1 MNIRDFLKSNRI
13 ITDGA
18 MGTYYASLYPEEDA
32 LVEYANLLH
41 PERISKI
48 HEQYLKSGA
57 TLLRTN
63 TFAVNSNFF
72 AEEEI
77 SDYIKSG
84 YEIALSAV
92 RNSGKEAFVAAD
104 IGPIFDLEFKND
116 EQVFAEYQLICDAFL
131 EVGAEIFLF
140 ETQADLYYLEK
151 IANYIKEKK
160 PDAYVMASFSFDKT
174 GYTKAAVSLERMIS
188 SVAQMDVIDAYG
200 LNCGVEGNH
209 MFQLLSHVDFADKPL
224 LALPNAGYPIQLR
237 GKTIY
242 GKNID
247 YFLQMEEKLLSLGVD
262 IIGGCCGTTPEYIA
276 GIPAVLARSERVG
289 KQLGNFNGEKSTRTF
304 SNFWRKL
311 ERGEKPFIVEL
322 DPPYDMNAD
331 KVVAGAKLLSE
342 HDIDLLGLSDS
353 PLARSRM
360 DASLLGTMIQREI
373 GISVMPHITCRD
385 RNVIALRGT
394 VMGDYYNDVKHFLV
408 VTGDPIAS
416 HDRGMVTPVFDYNSI
431 KFMGLLQEMNQD
443 IFADDLIVYGGAL
456 NYHGKN
462 PDAIANRMK
471 QKMERGC
478 SYFLTQPIYSDEDI
492 ARIAYLKEQTGAKI
506 MAGIMPLVSYKNA
519 TFIAN
524 EMPGIFVPEEIVN
537 AYRPDMSR
545 EESEAVARRISVDIA
560 KKLEPIADGYYFMT
574 PFNRVQLICDIIEEI
589 RAGV

>member
-1 MNIRDFLKSNRI
+1 MNIRDYLKENRI

-32 LVEYANLLH
+32 LVERANLAH
-41 PERISKI
+41 PERIQSI
-48 HEQYLKSGA
+48 HEQYLASGA
-57 TLLRTN
+57 NLLRTN

-72 AEEEI
+72 DKAEI
-77 SDYIKSG
+77 PDYIKAG
-84 YEIALSAV
+84 YAIAQSAV
-92 RNSGKEAFVAAD
+92 TNCGQEAFIAAD
-104 IGPIFDLEFKND
+104 IGPIFDLEGKTD
-116 EQVFAEYQLICDAFL
+116 ADILSEYQTICDAFL
-131 EVGAEIFLF
+131 EAGAEIFLF
-140 ETQADLYYLEK
+140 ETQAEFYYLEE
-151 IANYIKEKK
+151 IAEYIKKQK
-160 PDAYVMASFSFDKT
+160 SDAYVMASFSFDKT
-174 GYTKAAVSLERMIS
+174 GYTKAGVNVERMIS
-188 SVAQMDVIDAYG
+188 AIAQMDVIDAYG

-209 MFQLLSHVDFADKPL
+209 MYQLLAHVDLADKPL

-242 GKNID
+242 GKNLN
-247 YFLQMEEKLLSLGVD
+247 YFLQMEERLLSLGVD
-262 IIGGCCGTTPEYIA
+262 FIGGCCGTTPEYIA
-276 GIPAVLARSERVG
+276 GIPEILARTDRSAKRIGSFHG
-289 KQLGNFNGEKSTRTF
+289 KKSTHTF
-304 SNFWRKL
+304 SQFYNKL

-322 DPPYDMNAD
+322 DPPYNTNAD
-331 KVVAGAKLLSE
+331 KVFEGARLLRE
-342 HDIDLLGLSDS
+342 HDVDLLGLSDS
-353 PLARSRM
+353 PMARSRM
-360 DASLLGTMIQREI
+360 DPSLLGTMIQREI

-416 HDRGMVTPVFDYNSI
+416 HDRGMVTPVFDYNSV

-456 NYHGKN
+456 NYHGAN
-462 PDAIANRMK
+462 ADAIAQRMK
-471 QKMERGC
+471 MKMERGC

-492 ARIAYLKEQTGAKI
+492 ARIAYLREQTGAKI
-506 MAGIMPLVSYKNA
+506 MVGIMPLVSYKNA

-524 EMPGIFVPEEIVN
+524 EMPGIFVPEEIIA
-537 AYRPDMSR
+537 AYQPNMSR

-560 KKLEPIADGYYFMT
+560 RKLEPIADGYYFMT

-589 RAGV
+589 RAGA